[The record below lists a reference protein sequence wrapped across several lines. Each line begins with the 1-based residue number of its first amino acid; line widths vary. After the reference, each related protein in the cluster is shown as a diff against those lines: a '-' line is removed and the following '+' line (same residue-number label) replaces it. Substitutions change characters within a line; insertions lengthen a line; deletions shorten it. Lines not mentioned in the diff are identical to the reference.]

1 MKPDPSAM
9 KLLLRKREMELRNI
23 IKQMKSDK
31 LHSSPVYRSLEQ
43 ELETLQSRMTDDEKS
58 Q

>member
-1 MKPDPSAM
+1 M

-23 IKQMKSDK
+23 IKQMKTDN
-31 LHSSPVYRSLEQ
+31 LHTSQVYRNLEHQ
-43 ELETLQSRMTDDEKS
+43 LETLQSRMTDDEKK

>member
-1 MKPDPSAM
+1 M

-23 IKQMKSDK
+23 IKQMKNDN
-31 LHSSPVYRSLEQ
+31 LHSSPVYRNLEH
-43 ELETLQSRMTDDEKS
+43 ELETLQGRITDDGKK

>member
-1 MKPDPSAM
+1 M

-23 IKQMKSDK
+23 IKQMKNDK
-31 LHSSPVYRSLEQ
+31 LHSSPVYRTLEH
-43 ELETLQSRMTDDEKS
+43 ELETLQSRMTDDDEKK

>member
-1 MKPDPSAM
+1 M

-23 IKQMKSDK
+23 IKQMKNDK

-43 ELETLQSRMTDDEKS
+43 ELETLQSRMTDDDDKK